1 MDPQT
6 IFCPNLDCP
15 ARGRIEGNEIGIHSR
30 KEQRYKCRVCGQTF
44 SIRKGTALY
53 RLHKPEELMVTVM
66 ALLAYGCPVAAIVE
80 AYGLDER
87 TVRAWQQR
95 AGEQSERVHQHLVQQ
110 PRDLG
115 QVQADEVR
123 VKVQGNILWLAMAIQ
138 VQTRLWLGG
147 VLREHRNRDLIMAL
161 MQQVRACALCRPLLF
176 CVDGFIA
183 YVGVIQQVFREPVLT
198 GQKGRPMLRPW
209 DDLGIARVIKHYVQ
223 RRVIGVVQQ
232 VVQGTATQVAT
243 LISASQG
250 GGQINTAYIE
260 RLNATFRARLA
271 PLVRR
276 SRALARQS
284 RSLQAGMCLVGTVYN
299 FCTDHQSLRI
309 PGIIGGHKWLPR
321 TPAMAAAITDHRWT
335 ISELL
340 LLRVPPPPWVR
351 PKKRGR
357 PSLVMRQLV
366 DRWAA

>member
-1 MDPQT
+1 M
-6 IFCPNLDCP
+6 
-15 ARGRIEGNEIGIHSR
+15 
-30 KEQRYKCRVCGQTF
+30 
-44 SIRKGTALY
+44 Y
-53 RLHKPEELMVTVM
+53 RLHKPEELIGRVI
-66 ALLAYGCPVAAIVE
+66 ALLAHGCPVAAIVA

-95 AGEQSERVHQHLVQQ
+95 AGAQCERVHQHLVQQ

-123 VKVQGNILWLAMAIQ
+123 VKVQGSILWVAMAIQ

-147 VLREHRNRDLIMAL
+147 ALSGQRNQALITGL
-161 MQQVRACALCRPLLF
+161 MLQVRACALCRPLLF

-183 YVGVIQQVFREPVLT
+183 YVGVIQQVFRELMLT
-198 GQKGRPMLRPW
+198 GQKGRPVLRPW
-209 DDLGIARVIKHYVQ
+209 DDLCIARVIKHYAH
-223 RRVIGVVQQ
+223 RRVIGIVQQ
-232 VVQGTATQVAT
+232 VFQGAAVQVAT
-243 LISASQG
+243 LMHASQA

-260 RLNATFRARLA
+260 RLNATFRARFA

-299 FCTDHQSLRI
+299 FCTDHHSLRI

-321 TPAMAAAITDHRWT
+321 TPTMAAGITDHRWT
-335 ISELL
+335 IPELL
-340 LLRVPPPPWVR
+340 LFRVPPPPWVR

-357 PSLVMRQLV
+357 PSLAMRHLV